1 MPRKSGIRLDEDGFG
16 ALVGSIYDAAIDP
29 SGWHSVLDNLRQ
41 TTQSTCAN
49 LLGVHR
55 EGDDAALL
63 ADVNVDPRCSA
74 EYQTHYASICP
85 RLRYGQKFPNEGIY
99 YDEQLGGDKFIDS
112 NEWYAWL
119 AKDDLRYFMAGF
131 LYDHEYGRGV
141 IALQRTESEG
151 HVEREEIGFFS
162 RVLPHMQRASQIG
175 RRESDPISL
184 DTELA

>member
-55 EGDDAALL
+55 EGGDAALL
-63 ADVNVDPRCSA
+63 ADVNIDPRCSA
-74 EYQTHYASICP
+74 EYQTHYASVCP

-112 NEWYAWL
+112 ADQS
-119 AKDDLRYFMAGF
+119 ALRAAYEVRPEKKSQF
-131 LYDHEYGRGV
+131 LPARHG
-141 IALQRTESEG
+141 
-151 HVEREEIGFFS
+151 
-162 RVLPHMQRASQIG
+162 P
-175 RRESDPISL
+175 PIRS
-184 DTELA
+184 AVKR